1 MNIKVSLSSRLV
13 KVFIYLIFIIIS
25 LSAIIPFILAAIVSF
40 TDEKAVIL
48 QGYRFF
54 PSKWSLNA
62 YKLIFE
68 GGWVFD
74 AYKVTLFVTIVG
86 TVLCIVVSS
95 MLGYAI
101 SLKKVKYRNS
111 IAMFLFIPMVFNAGL
126 LPWYVWVTRVLHLRN
141 NLFGLILPIMINPFW
156 IFLMRNYF
164 KSIPESLSEAAEIDG
179 AGPIYRFFK
188 IIFPLSKPIL
198 ATITL
203 FAVLM
208 YWNDFT
214 MALWLISKQELYPL
228 QFVLYRIQAEI
239 QMAADNPQ
247 LAALDTGIIPT
258 ETARM
263 ATFIVVLGPIV
274 LVYPFV
280 QKYFVKGIMIGAVKG

>member
-1 MNIKVSLSSRLV
+1 
-13 KVFIYLIFIIIS
+13 
-25 LSAIIPFILAAIVSF
+25 
-40 TDEKAVIL
+40 
-48 QGYRFF
+48 
-54 PSKWSLNA
+54 
-62 YKLIFE
+62 
-68 GGWVFD
+68 
-74 AYKVTLFVTIVG
+74 
-86 TVLCIVVSS
+86 
-95 MLGYAI
+95 
-101 SLKKVKYRNS
+101 
-111 IAMFLFIPMVFNAGL
+111 
-126 LPWYVWVTRVLHLRN
+126 
-141 NLFGLILPIMINPFW
+141 
-156 IFLMRNYF
+156 MRNYF